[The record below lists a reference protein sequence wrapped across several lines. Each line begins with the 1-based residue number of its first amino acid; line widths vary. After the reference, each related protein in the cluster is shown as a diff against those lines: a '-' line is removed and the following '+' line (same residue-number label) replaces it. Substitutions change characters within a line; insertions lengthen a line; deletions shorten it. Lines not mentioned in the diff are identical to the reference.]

1 MTDFAALAALDRATL
16 IRLAELVEAGLLG
29 APFAP
34 LTVGDHIPAAQAE
47 SVARCL
53 GAIAK
58 RQASA
63 VQIGLVLH
71 AFAAGTRVND
81 NVSQSVE
88 IVVSG
93 PDPSATG
100 RDTSV
105 VMRQLFEKA
114 QQRVLAVGFA
124 VHQGRTVFRE
134 LAKRLD
140 EVEPLNVTLCLDV
153 RRPPGNTSIESLLVE
168 GFARNFIENEWPGKR
183 APEVFYDPRSLAVS
197 DTTRS
202 ALHAKCIV
210 VDGQRALVTSANF
223 TEAAQERNIELGLLV
238 DSGAVATQ
246 IEQHFRRLIER
257 NHLKRLPVV

>member
-1 MTDFAALAALDRATL
+1 MTGFGALAALDRPTL
-16 IRLAELVEAGLLG
+16 IRLAELLEAGLLG
-29 APFAP
+29 APFTP

-53 GAIAK
+53 GAISE

-63 VQIGLVLH
+63 GQIALVVR
-71 AFAAGTRVND
+71 AFAAGTRVNEHA
-81 NVSQSVE
+81 SQTVE
-88 IVVSG
+88 VVVSG
-93 PDPSATG
+93 PDPSATA

-114 QQRVLAVGFA
+114 QHRVLAVGFA

-140 EVEPLNVTLCLDV
+140 EVEPLKVTLCLDV
-153 RRPPGNTSIESLLVE
+153 RRPHGNTSIESLLVE
-168 GFARNFIENEWPGKR
+168 EFARNFAENEWPGKR
-183 APEVFYDPRSLAVS
+183 APEVFYDPRSLAAS

-202 ALHAKCIV
+202 ALHAKCVV
-210 VDGQRALVTSANF
+210 VDGQKALVTSANF

-238 DSGAVATQ
+238 NSTAVAEQ
-246 IEQHFRRLIER
+246 IEEHFRRLVQR
-257 NHLKRLPVV
+257 NHLQRVPLA